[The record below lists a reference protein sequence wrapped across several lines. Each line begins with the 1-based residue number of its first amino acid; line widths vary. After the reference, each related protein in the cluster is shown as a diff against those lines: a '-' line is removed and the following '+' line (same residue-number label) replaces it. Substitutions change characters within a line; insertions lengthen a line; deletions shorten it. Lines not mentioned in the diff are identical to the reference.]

1 MALGGGETLGDRL
14 DLFVKVGSRLVEV
27 VVNRSQIVAV
37 FSVLGPGSG

>member
-27 VVNRSQIVAV
+27 VINRNQIVAA
-37 FSVLGPGSG
+37 FSVPGLGSG